1 LMHLFGNAI
10 GNSIVSGL
18 SSKSNSQSES
28 EANQHGKQAYE
39 KAIAANIPHEQAKL
53 LAAQEVLASL
63 SPDKRQKVSIAQDG
77 DTLQI
82 ANNRLDR
89 SKGGIT
95 MSGTNAV
102 DSIMVLTSRI
112 SDVTNQSLNAEFAL
126 PQPIR
131 WRMMYMSYMHYMS
144 YGGFML
150 SLRLDTELES
160 RLAKLADL
168 TGRTK
173 TFYAKEAIQR
183 YLDEMEETY
192 LALSRLEKP
201 GKRLSMADVDRELGL
216 DD

>member
-1 LMHLFGNAI
+1 M
-10 GNSIVSGL
+10 NS
-18 SSKSNSQSES
+18 
-28 EANQHGKQAYE
+28 
-39 KAIAANIPHEQAKL
+39 P
-53 LAAQEVLASL
+53 
-63 SPDKRQKVSIAQDG
+63 
-77 DTLQI
+77 
-82 ANNRLDR
+82 
-89 SKGGIT
+89 
-95 MSGTNAV
+95 GT
-102 DSIMVLTSRI
+102 
-112 SDVTNQSLNAEFAL
+112 L
-126 PQPIR
+126 PQAIR
-131 WRMMYMSYMHYMS
+131 WRMMCVSYMHYMS

-201 GKRLSMADVDRELGL
+201 GKRLSMADVERELGL

>member
-1 LMHLFGNAI
+1 
-10 GNSIVSGL
+10 
-18 SSKSNSQSES
+18 
-28 EANQHGKQAYE
+28 
-39 KAIAANIPHEQAKL
+39 
-53 LAAQEVLASL
+53 
-63 SPDKRQKVSIAQDG
+63 
-77 DTLQI
+77 
-82 ANNRLDR
+82 
-89 SKGGIT
+89 
-95 MSGTNAV
+95 
-102 DSIMVLTSRI
+102 
-112 SDVTNQSLNAEFAL
+112 
-126 PQPIR
+126 
-131 WRMMYMSYMHYMS
+131 MHYMS

-150 SLRLDTELES
+150 SLRLDAELES